1 MYLPDTFET
10 DTVDFG
16 QPLAV
21 VLDDVL
27 HDELTAILPVDFPL
41 AVSDEHSAYGDV
53 EHVADKGDEVV
64 VPLHPCLQYRIVVLA
79 ILIRN
84 PFYDSPQLHNGVTKV
99 RSFSENIAT
108 GTKKAAVYN
117 IAFDFEF
124 NLVSIQVF
132 VF

>member
-1 MYLPDTFET
+1 M
-10 DTVDFG
+10 
-16 QPLAV
+16 A
-21 VLDDVL
+21 
-27 HDELTAILPVDFPL
+27 TATLPVDFPL
-41 AVSDEHSAYGDV
+41 AVSDEHGTHGHV
-53 EHVADKGDEVV
+53 EHVADNGDEVV
-64 VPLHPCLQYRIVVLA
+64 VPLPPCLQYRIVVLA

-84 PFYDSPQLHNGVTKV
+84 PFYDSTQLHNGVTKV

>member
-1 MYLPDTFET
+1 MYLPDTFGT
-10 DTVDFG
+10 YAVDLS

-21 VLDDVL
+21 VFDDVL
-27 HDELTAILPVDFPL
+27 HDKLTAILPVDFPL
-41 AVSDEHSAYGDV
+41 AVSDEHGTHGHV
-53 EHVADKGDEVV
+53 EHVADNGDEVV

-124 NLVSIQVF
+124 NLVSKQVF
-132 VF
+132 IF

>member
-41 AVSDEHSAYGDV
+41 AVSDEHGTHGHV
-53 EHVADKGDEVV
+53 EHVADNGDEVV

-84 PFYDSPQLHNGVTKV
+84 PFYDSTQLHNGVTKV